1 MDVLQE
7 NVTISGSERAVV
19 LFSGGQDSTTCLSW
33 ALENFK
39 YVETIGFAYGQRHA
53 IELECRL
60 NILRKIRSFKKVWNS
75 KLGEDT
81 LLDLP
86 VVGRVT
92 NSALT
97 STMKISAPSSALPN
111 TFVPG
116 RNLLFFIMTA
126 SFIFDRNIKTIIG
139 GMCETDYSGY
149 PDCRNKTI
157 KSVETTI
164 NLGLEKPFKIET
176 PLMFLTKCQTWHL
189 AEKLGGEKFVN
200 LIIEDT
206 HTCYLGNRDSY
217 HEWGRGCGLCPA
229 CQIRKVGYKQ
239 YVKSTE
245 K

>member
-1 MDVLQE
+1 
-7 NVTISGSERAVV
+7 
-19 LFSGGQDSTTCLSW
+19 
-33 ALENFK
+33 
-39 YVETIGFAYGQRHA
+39 
-53 IELECRL
+53 
-60 NILRKIRSFKKVWNS
+60 
-75 KLGEDT
+75 
-81 LLDLP
+81 
-86 VVGRVT
+86 
-92 NSALT
+92 
-97 STMKISAPSSALPN
+97 
-111 TFVPG
+111 
-116 RNLLFFIMTA
+116 MTA
-126 SFIFDRNIKTIIG
+126 SFIFDRNIETIIG

-189 AEKLGGEKFVN
+189 AEKLGGKKFVN

-206 HTCYLGNRDSY
+206 HTCYLGNRDSH